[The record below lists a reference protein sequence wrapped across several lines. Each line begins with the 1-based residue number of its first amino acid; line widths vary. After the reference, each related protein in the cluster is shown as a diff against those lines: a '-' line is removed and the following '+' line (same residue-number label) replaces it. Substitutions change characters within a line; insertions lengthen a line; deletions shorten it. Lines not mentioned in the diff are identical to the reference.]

1 MANYE
6 QFVIS
11 KSIMSNTKVVFLNV
25 DNLVVVY
32 TRGKNF
38 RSLIIARSI
47 KFDQQ
52 AVCVGTIY
60 ELAKEKVG

>member
-6 QFVIS
+6 QFFIS
-11 KSIMSNTKVVFLNV
+11 KSIMSSSKVVFLNV
-25 DNLVVVY
+25 DNLAVY
-32 TRGKNF
+32 MRGKNF

>member
-1 MANYE
+1 
-6 QFVIS
+6 
-11 KSIMSNTKVVFLNV
+11 MSSSKVVFLNV
-25 DNLVVVY
+25 DNLAAY
-32 TRGKNF
+32 MRGKNF

-52 AVCVGTIY
+52 TVCVGTIY